1 MAVCEARA
9 RFKRLLLVS
18 SRLLLLLLG
27 RAIGCKRGASR
38 LASLTNTNSLLP
50 PSLLISL
57 RHSVYPLSP
66 PPPLPPPPPPPTD
79 NPFVRE
85 PFFTSTWRWSESALL
100 LAARSRPHDA
110 YYTVQRKNKGVVLPK
125 SFSAVTE
132 KVAVKTSF
140 SSLPFSAVNGT
151 HF

>member
-18 SRLLLLLLG
+18 SRLLLLLG

-57 RHSVYPLSP
+57 RHSVQPLS
-66 PPPLPPPPPPPTD
+66 PPPPPPTD

>member
-18 SRLLLLLLG
+18 SRLFLLLG

-57 RHSVYPLSP
+57 RHSVQPLS
-66 PPPLPPPPPPPTD
+66 PPPPPPPTD

>member
-18 SRLLLLLLG
+18 SRFLLLLG

-57 RHSVYPLSP
+57 RHSVQPLS
-66 PPPLPPPPPPPTD
+66 PPPPPPPTD

>member
-18 SRLLLLLLG
+18 SGLLLLLG

-38 LASLTNTNSLLP
+38 LAALTNTNSLLP

-57 RHSVYPLSP
+57 RDSVHPLS
-66 PPPLPPPPPPPTD
+66 PPPPTD

-85 PFFTSTWRWSESALL
+85 PFFTSTWRWKRRRRRWSQSAPL

-110 YYTVQRKNKGVVLPK
+110 YYTVQRKNTGVVLPK
-125 SFSAVTE
+125 SFSAVTG
-132 KVAVKTSF
+132 KVAVEET
-140 SSLPFSAVNGT
+140 
-151 HF
+151 